1 LEIIEEMAANNECPI
16 CKKRKGARFC
26 PALGQTICAICCGT
40 EREVTIDCPADCAYL
55 ISAHRYEAKHG
66 KPINPAEIPFRDVSY
81 PPDLIHEFRPVV
93 SGLAY
98 AVVKGVAENPSA
110 TDADALAALQAI
122 TETYRTLGSG
132 LYYEKPPAGGP
143 PQAIYASLAKFL
155 DDFKQRAG
163 ESGAPRVAD
172 SKIFSLLVFLFRV
185 GKQQTNGRPRARIFL
200 EFLRTQFPK
209 MTQPQAEPSRII
221 MP

>member
-1 LEIIEEMAANNECPI
+1 MTAHNECPI

-40 EREVTIDCPADCAYL
+40 EREVSIDCPADCTHL
-55 ISAHRYEAKHG
+55 ISAHRYELQHH
-66 KPINPAEIPFRDVSY
+66 KPVVAADIPFRDVSY

-98 AVVKGVAENPSA
+98 AVLKAADENPSA
-110 TDADALAALQAI
+110 TDPDALAALQAI
-122 TETYRTLGSG
+122 AETYRTLGSG

-143 PQAIYASLAKFL
+143 PQAIYTSLAKFL
-155 DDFKQRAG
+155 EDFKQKSADQP
-163 ESGAPRVAD
+163 GAPRIAD
-172 SKIFSLLVFLFRV
+172 TKIFYLLVFLFRV
-185 GKQQTNGRPRARIFL
+185 GKQQTNGRPRARIL
-200 EFLRTQFPK
+200 IEFLRTQFPK

-221 MP
+221 VP

>member
-1 LEIIEEMAANNECPI
+1 MTVNNECPI
-16 CKKRKGARFC
+16 CKKRKGERFC
-26 PALGQTICAICCGT
+26 PALGQKICAICCGT

-55 ISAHRYEAKHG
+55 ISAHRYEVKHA

-93 SGLAY
+93 SGIAY
-98 AVVKGVAENPSA
+98 AVLKGAAESPSA
-110 TDADALAALQAI
+110 TDADALTGLQAI
-122 TETYRTLGSG
+122 AETYRTLGSG

-143 PQAIYASLAKFL
+143 PQSIYTAIAKFL
-155 DDFKQRAG
+155 DDFKKQGA
-163 ESGAPRVAD
+163 EQPGAPRISD
-172 SKIFSLLVFLFRV
+172 TKLFYLLVFLFRV

-209 MTQPQAEPSRII
+209 MTQPREEPSRII
-221 MP
+221 VP

>member
-1 LEIIEEMAANNECPI
+1 MATNNECPV

-40 EREVTIDCPADCAYL
+40 EREVTIDCPATCGYL
-55 ISAHRYEAKHG
+55 ISAHRYEVQHG
-66 KPINPAEIPFRDVSY
+66 KPINAADIPFRDVSY

-98 AVVKGVAENPSA
+98 AVVQGAAENSSA

-122 TETYRTLGSG
+122 AETYRTLGSG
-132 LYYEKPPAGGP
+132 LFYEKPPAGGP
-143 PQAIYASLAKFL
+143 PQTIYASLAKFL
-155 DDFKQRAG
+155 DDFKQQRADQPG
-163 ESGAPRVAD
+163 VPRLKD
-172 SKIFSLLVFLFRV
+172 MQISYLLVFLFRV

-221 MP
+221 VP